1 MENKTYPHIS
11 WLFWV
16 LGSLLVRVY
25 GVWGSLVLLQTET
38 ISIHFW
44 RRRKKPLEDL
54 LISSLTEA
62 CVSLLPI
69 KEGKTFPPLF
79 MNVKSV
85 KPINVC
91 IICWLMQS
99 YHRSDIWTH
108 AWSKHV
114 TYVSWTFCCK
124 GLQSKHLEL
133 PYLPMS
139 LFAWFYLRVLSI
151 TRLFFFRLPLLFVNL
166 NARCS
171 IITFWLRSWF
181 W

>member
-1 MENKTYPHIS
+1 MENKTYPLIS

-124 GLQSKHLEL
+124 GLQSKHVEL

-139 LFAWFYLRVLSI
+139 SSRGFVCAFCRSLDY
-151 TRLFFFRLPLLFVNL
+151 FFSGFPCSLL
-166 NARCS
+166 
-171 IITFWLRSWF
+171 T
-181 W
+181 